1 MARRYQV
8 GDTVTI
14 TDAVREDPLLRRYE
28 GMTGPVVNVETD
40 RFMDDAI
47 GRYRVHSVAVQLGR
61 DTVWFLEA
69 EVKQDMA
76 VAS

>member
-1 MARRYQV
+1 MARRYHV
-8 GDTVTI
+8 GDTVTVS
-14 TDAVREDPLLRRYE
+14 ASVREDPLLRRYE
-28 GMTGPVVNVETD
+28 GMTGQVVNVETD
-40 RFMDDAI
+40 RFFDEAI
-47 GRYRVHSVAVQLGR
+47 GKYRVHSVAVQLGR